1 MKLAAIRGTI
11 MRFGA
16 VWHHGIVRSPLVWI
30 PAATVLLHEHLERLA
45 QDGDLGSLLA
55 AEPSLLAGLALQV
68 PCGLI
73 ALWLIRSLLRAA
85 DELGLALARRSADV
99 MQLPL
104 ASRSFSIASSQLRPA
119 ALASRHAGRAP
130 PLAAW

>member
-1 MKLAAIRGTI
+1 MRGTF
-11 MRFGA
+11 RRSGA
-16 VWHHGIVRSPLVWI
+16 VWHHEAVRTPLIWI
-30 PAATVLLHEHLERLA
+30 PAAAVLIHEHLERLA

-55 AEPSLLAGLALQV
+55 AEPAILAGLALQL
-68 PCGLI
+68 PCGLF
-73 ALWLIRSLLRAA
+73 ALWLIRALLRAA

-104 ASRSFSIASSQLRPA
+104 ASRSFSIASSLLRPA

-130 PLAAW
+130 PLPAW

>member
-1 MKLAAIRGTI
+1 MRGTL

-16 VWHHGIVRSPLVWI
+16 VWHHEIVKTPLVWI
-30 PAATVLLHEHLERLA
+30 PATAVLVHEHLERLV

-55 AEPSLLAGLALQV
+55 AEPALLAGLALQV
-68 PCGLI
+68 PCGLF
-73 ALWLIRSLLRAA
+73 AFWLIRSLLRAA

-104 ASRSFSIASSQLRPA
+104 ASRSFSIASSRLRPA
-119 ALASRHAGRAP
+119 ALASQHAGRAP